1 MTCVLQQNVWPPSLT
16 PFAIINLYLKTKT
29 YFYLCSLAWLKER
42 KKTCLIHSL
51 SILGFQWQFKNLC
64 HSWEYFIV
72 TFIFDLLLFCVD
84 IVSQCV
90 HFCRNKKNFVGIK
103 KRQNKS
109 LSLRLCVI
117 EFCIVCKWHF
127 PKICACVY
135 VFSLNVIL
143 ENFLVTFA
151 IHEKF
156 RSGVMLY
163 YSLLYSKCQ
172 ENLFSS

>member
-1 MTCVLQQNVWPPSLT
+1 M
-16 PFAIINLYLKTKT
+16 
-29 YFYLCSLAWLKER
+29 
-42 KKTCLIHSL
+42 
-51 SILGFQWQFKNLC
+51 
-64 HSWEYFIV
+64 V

-127 PKICACVY
+127 PKICVCVY

-151 IHEKF
+151 THEKF
-156 RSGVMLY
+156 RSGVMLC